1 MNIVST
7 QFTLSTS
14 TLEIFISGCNSPHCE
29 SCCNPELWEFGSDNN
44 YLEKFEEIKNKVKEF
59 DNLIDNII
67 LVGGCPLDQ
76 NHTELI
82 DFLKKLNTLDKEIF
96 LFTRY
101 SLGKVPY
108 YIRRLC
114 DYIKTGKYI
123 EELKVEEN
131 LQYNINLATSNQK
144 IYKRGKDY

>member
-1 MNIVST
+1 MNIVATAYSCNRKG
-7 QFTLSTS
+7 
-14 TLEIFISGCNSPHCE
+14 LEIFLTGCKAPHCE
-29 SCCNPELWEFGSDNN
+29 FCCNPELWEFGSDNN
-44 YLEKFEEIKNKVKEF
+44 YLEKFKEIKNKIKEF

-76 NHTELI
+76 NRTELI
-82 DFLKKLNTLDKEIF
+82 DFLKKLNTVDKEIF

-114 DYIKTGKYI
+114 DYIKCGRYI
-123 EELKVEEN
+123 PSLTVDN
-131 LQYNINLATSNQK
+131 NIQYGIKLSTSNQK
-144 IYKRGKDY
+144 IYKKDKDY